1 MKLVLKL
8 VLVFVVLLV
17 VVVVAIAFYLDAI
30 ARGAIETGATYALGV
45 RTTLDEADIGVL
57 SGEFTMKGLDV
68 ANPEGFQSD
77 HFLQLGEGYVDVSLG
92 SLRQET
98 VELPTLTLTTVN
110 MTLEKKGGESNY
122 KVILDNLKR
131 FESGEGQDKKMAG
144 KKFNIQEAV
153 ISDINVEIDLFGV
166 GGEVNRARV
175 PIDEIRLTNVGAGG
189 GDTAEITDVI
199 IKAIMAAIMAKAA
212 DLPAELVNDLGGQ
225 LKGLESL
232 ADMGIDQ
239 SFDFG
244 KQMGDAAGKAVD
256 DATKG
261 LGEEADK
268 AVKGLGGI
276 GSRSTAS

>member
-268 AVKGLGGI
+268 AVKGLGGLL
-276 GSRSTAS
+276 GGDKK

>member
-1 MKLVLKL
+1 MKLALKL
-8 VLVFVVLLV
+8 GAVLVAVLV
-17 VVVVAIAFYLDAI
+17 IALGAVILYLDAI
-30 ARGAIETGATYALGV
+30 AKTAVERGATYALGV
-45 RTTLDEADIGVL
+45 QTTLASADVAVL
-57 SGEFTMKGLDV
+57 ASYFRMNGLIV
-68 ANPEGFQSD
+68 ANPAGFQSE
-77 HFLQLGEGYVDVSLG
+77 HFLELGEGYVDVSIG

-98 VELPTLTLTTVN
+98 VEFPLLTLTTIN

-122 KVILDNLKR
+122 KVILENLKR
-131 FESGEGQDKKMAG
+131 LESGEGQDKKMAG
-144 KKFNIQEAV
+144 KKYNIEEVV

-166 GGEVNRARV
+166 GGELNRARV

-239 SFDFG
+239 SFDLG
-244 KQMGDAAGKAVD
+244 KQMDDVANKAVE

-261 LGEEADK
+261 LEKDMNEAVK
-268 AVKGLGGI
+268 KGLGDLLG
-276 GSRSTAS
+276 GKK